1 MLKVIHNPFKLQN
14 YIANQ
19 RRIRTVGL
27 TSSFLFG
34 LLLLSIMIPLYNVTG
49 VEDIMATTTP
59 CTNTGDS
66 SVGTNCSL
74 TFTSTRLT
82 ASADLTVSST
92 DGTFATSNSSN
103 QASFNL
109 STNNYTGY
117 ILTLTGSSSTT
128 TLKDNVSN
136 NTLDSISSNI
146 TLTDFSADNAT
157 GKANNNKWGIMPSS
171 YKSNNSITSNNTTTF
186 FPSPSSTN
194 TITMDETTSANSG
207 SGQAKSY
214 TIGLGVRADY
224 TKTAGTYNN
233 TNSGNTIIIAYVA
246 NPTNYAIT
254 YNKGNTED
262 TVNSLPS
269 TQGGNVSATSIALSN
284 TIPTRTGYDFK
295 GWCTVMP
302 TTSNNNDSCAGT
314 IYNADGANTAA
325 ALTFPINRT
334 TDSNTATL
342 YAMWNIKTFTITRR
356 YRLETA
362 TGGWGD
368 YTTEDPVTVAYGG
381 SYTYSKSVTD
391 YKNSASGTNNAGAS
405 TSASNVTADQT
416 LSLDFYRNT
425 YTLTVTASTNTSSAT
440 GGGTYRWGQTAT
452 VGVTK
457 ATDTTCITYAT
468 PTWTASTGTAPSA
481 GASSS
486 YTMPK
491 SNATV
496 TATSSASNNS
506 FTITFKTS
514 NASSIA
520 FNGTNK
526 SNNTTGS
533 YTCGNYT
540 ISGNY
545 ASNYEF
551 DSWSRT
557 GSGGFTTSSTSTS
570 TSDSST
576 TASTYFRVQGAAT
589 ITLTGKSSA
598 PGQCT
603 STASCMQT
611 YAFSSC
617 TTSGATL
624 TDARD
629 GNTYSV
635 KKIGSLC
642 WMTSNLKTMGTVTA
656 ALSNFS
662 GSDFNIAGG
671 GSLTSGDTY
680 TAARATLSTN
690 SSYPG
695 AYYNYCAASAGTVCT
710 DSNSTDASSDIC
722 PSGWRLPTNAE
733 FGTIGTSSGSTTNV
747 SAFGAIYSG
756 YYGNGTLYSTG
767 SYGFWWSSTAIDT
780 TYRYFLYYSSGRLYS
795 GSSNLRQLG
804 GSIRCVKP

>member
-1 MLKVIHNPFKLQN
+1 
-14 YIANQ
+14 
-19 RRIRTVGL
+19 
-27 TSSFLFG
+27 
-34 LLLLSIMIPLYNVTG
+34 MIPLYNVTG

-82 ASADLTVSST
+82 ASADLTVNST
-92 DGTFATSNSSN
+92 DGTFASSSSSD
-103 QASFNL
+103 QASFSL

-194 TITMDETTSANSG
+194 TITMDETSTANAS
-207 SGQAKSY
+207 SAKSY

-233 TNSGNTIIIAYVA
+233 TNAGNTITIAYVA

-262 TVNSLPS
+262 TVDNLPS
-269 TQGGNVSATSIALSN
+269 TQGGNVSATSITLSN

-302 TTSNNNDSCAGT
+302 TTSNNNDSCSGT
-314 IYNADGANTAA
+314 IYNADGANTTA

-334 TDSNTATL
+334 TNSNTATL
-342 YAMWNIKTFTITRR
+342 YAMWNIKIFTIARQ

-362 TGGWGD
+362 AGGWGD

-457 ATDTTCITYAT
+457 ATDVTCTTYAT

-506 FTITFKTS
+506 FTITFK
-514 NASSIA
+514 
-520 FNGTNK
+520 
-526 SNNTTGS
+526 
-533 YTCGNYT
+533 
-540 ISGNY
+540 
-545 ASNYEF
+545 
-551 DSWSRT
+551 
-557 GSGGFTTSSTSTS
+557 
-570 TSDSST
+570 
-576 TASTYFRVQGAAT
+576 
-589 ITLTGKSSA
+589 
-598 PGQCT
+598 
-603 STASCMQT
+603 
-611 YAFSSC
+611 
-617 TTSGATL
+617 
-624 TDARD
+624 
-629 GNTYSV
+629 
-635 KKIGSLC
+635 
-642 WMTSNLKTMGTVTA
+642 
-656 ALSNFS
+656 
-662 GSDFNIAGG
+662 
-671 GSLTSGDTY
+671 
-680 TAARATLSTN
+680 
-690 SSYPG
+690 
-695 AYYNYCAASAGTVCT
+695 
-710 DSNSTDASSDIC
+710 
-722 PSGWRLPTNAE
+722 
-733 FGTIGTSSGSTTNV
+733 
-747 SAFGAIYSG
+747 
-756 YYGNGTLYSTG
+756 
-767 SYGFWWSSTAIDT
+767 
-780 TYRYFLYYSSGRLYS
+780 
-795 GSSNLRQLG
+795 
-804 GSIRCVKP
+804 